1 MNPAELYNTIEST
14 FRLIDHALTAGIFT
28 ALGAVALVL
37 AVREVGSALRFRAR
51 YL

>member
-1 MNPAELYNTIEST
+1 MNPAELYNTIVST
-14 FRLIDHALTAGIFT
+14 FRLIDHVLTAGVFI
-28 ALGAVALVL
+28 ALGAIAITL